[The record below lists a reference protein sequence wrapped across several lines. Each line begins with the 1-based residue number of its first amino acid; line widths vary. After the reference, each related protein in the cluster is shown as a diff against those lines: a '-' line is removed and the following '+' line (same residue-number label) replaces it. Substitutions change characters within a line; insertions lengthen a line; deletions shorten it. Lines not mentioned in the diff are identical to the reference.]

1 MATKVII
8 NADDFGYSNSVN
20 YGILDSHLNGVLTS
34 TTLMANMPG
43 FNHAVAIKKATP
55 TLGVGVHLV
64 MSCGAPVLKTHTEI
78 VNENGMFRNG
88 QEYFGEGANFP
99 FTAKF
104 FEELEVEWTAQ
115 IEKVYEA
122 GITPTHL
129 DGHHH
134 LFVTFPE
141 TQAISIKLAQKYNLP
156 MRVDGMRI
164 MKEDIPAGIP
174 HVDYFEGR
182 FDEVGFGEEHKNPEL
197 KAAYYAELLA
207 KIKEYDTV
215 EIMTHPA
222 YIGKEIMEGS
232 SWSLGRIYVTE
243 ELINSDFAK
252 KLKADADI
260 KLVTYDA
267 LK

>member
-78 VNENGMFRNG
+78 VDLDGNFRKG
-88 QEYFGEGANFP
+88 SAYFGGYDFSETFLA
-99 FTAKF
+99 
-104 FEELEVEWTAQ
+104 ELKEEWTAQ
-115 IEKVYEA
+115 IEKVYAA
-122 GITPTHL
+122 GILPTHI

-134 LFVTFPE
+134 LFVAFPE
-141 TQAISIKLAQKYNLP
+141 TRQIAFELAQKYHLP
-156 MRVDGMRI
+156 MRVDNRRV
-164 MKEDIPAGIP
+164 KHEEVPYGIP
-174 HVDYFEGR
+174 FVEYFEHD
-182 FDEVGFGEEHKNPEL
+182 FDEVGFADMRQNPE
-197 KAAYYAELLA
+197 AIEIYYEEMLA
-207 KIKEYDTV
+207 KIKQYDKV

-222 YIGKEIMEGS
+222 YIDESVMTGS
-232 SWSLGRIYVTE
+232 SWNLERMYVTTA
-243 ELINSDFAK
+243 LISSTFAK
-252 KLKADADI
+252 NIKNDAEI
-260 KLVTYDA
+260 ELVTYA
-267 LK
+267 AIK